1 MRIALLLLAGLLS
14 AAEHTVYVGTY
25 TGNGSRSQGIYAFR
39 FDSATGQMSAPTLAA
54 ESTSPSFLAV
64 AKGGRFVYAVNE
76 AGGGEVSAFAVESPG
91 KLRLL
96 NKVSAR
102 GNSPCHLNFDRSGR
116 WLAVANYGSGTVA
129 VFPVQKGGQLGEAVE
144 VIQHQ
149 GSSVDPRRQQG
160 PHAHSVNFSK
170 DGKYLYVADLGLD
183 QVKVYS
189 FNSANGKLNEVAALA
204 TPKGAGP
211 RHVALGPNGLLYAL
225 NEMFYSVSVF
235 RWTGGPPTPPLATVK
250 ALEQDA
256 PGNSG
261 AEVLLHRSGQLLFS
275 SNRGHDS
282 ISVYQS
288 DPATG
293 SLRLLR
299 AVPLGGKVPRGFVL
313 SPDGKWLLAA
323 AQNSDQVFAF
333 RINKKAQTL
342 EPVGGPISIGR
353 PVCLRFSR

>member
-1 MRIALLLLAGLLS
+1 MKFALLLAAATLF
-14 AAEHTVYVGTY
+14 AAEQTVYVGTY
-25 TGNGSRSQGIYAFR
+25 TGNGSQSQGIYSFR
-39 FDSATGQMSAPTLAA
+39 FDDATGQMSAPTLAV

-76 AGGGEVSAFAVESPG
+76 AGGGEVSAFAVDAPG

-102 GNSPCHLNFDRSGR
+102 GTSPCHLNFDRSGR

-129 VFPVQKGGQLGEAVE
+129 IFPVQTNGQLGEAAE
-144 VIQHQ
+144 VIQHK
-149 GSSVDPRRQQG
+149 GSSVNKNRQQG
-160 PHAHSVNFSK
+160 PHAHSVNFSR
-170 DGKYLYVADLGLD
+170 DGRYLYVADLGLD
-183 QVKVYS
+183 QVKIYS
-189 FNSANGKLNEVAALA
+189 FNSASGKLTETAALE

-211 RHVALGPNGLLYAL
+211 RHLALGPAGLLYVL
-225 NEMFYSVSVF
+225 NEMFYAVSVF
-235 RWTGGPPTPPLATVK
+235 RWTGGPATPALSTVK
-250 ALEQDA
+250 ALPSDA

-261 AEVLLHRSGQLLFS
+261 AEVLLHRSRKLLFS

-282 ISVYQS
+282 ISVYET

-293 SLRLLR
+293 SLKLLR

-323 AQNSDQVFAF
+323 AQNSDQIFAF
-333 RINKKAQTL
+333 RIDKKAQTL
-342 EPVGGPISIGR
+342 VPVGNPISVGR
-353 PVCLRFSR
+353 PVCLRFHR